1 MKRDSLARLSEI
13 CLQIASITD
22 RKGETGDTT
31 YCDELG
37 LGYLALSSYLRD
49 GVKSII
55 DLQNDLANA
64 RADRYY
70 TQMSE
75 QSMREFIVD
84 IFGDKEPETLND
96 EYKKRIRDFV
106 GELLKEMDGDE
117 E

>member
-22 RKGETGDTT
+22 RKGESGDTT

-64 RADRYY
+64 RSDAHLARVG
-70 TQMSE
+70 E
-75 QSMREFIVD
+75 ESMREFLTD
-84 IFGDKEPETLND
+84 IFGDEEPETLNE
-96 EYKKRIRDFV
+96 EYKNRIREFV
-106 GELLKEMDGDE
+106 QELLKEMNDDD
-117 E
+117 